1 MCSIEGGFLLDEN
14 GLPFVVIYCITENN
28 LGQKLKVNNNKQLFQ
43 ITEYLTNGLYNREDI
58 NSEAVISSLIPFIYS
73 EQRKKM
79 NEQIKELK
87 N

>member
-1 MCSIEGGFLLDEN
+1 MHKSF
-14 GLPFVVIYCITENN
+14 GLIIDYTINPT
-28 LGQKLKVNNNKQLFQ
+28 KLKVNNNKQLFQ